1 MLKPLTLWITANWKI
16 LQEMGIPDL
25 RNMYSGQEATAR
37 TRHGSTD
44 WFQIRKGVRQGCILS
59 ADLTY
64 MQSTSCKML
73 GWMKH
78 KLESRLPGEIS
89 LTQICRWY
97 HPCGRKQRGTKEPL
111 DESEREEWK
120 SWLKTQY
127 SKNED
132 HGIWSHHFTA
142 NRWGDNG
149 NSDRFYFLGL
159 QITAD
164 GDCSH
169 EIKRHLLL
177 TRKAMTNLDSIL
189 KAEALLCQ
197 QRSI

>member
-1 MLKPLTLWITANWKI
+1 MFKLDLEKTEEPEIQLPTSTGSLQKQESSRQASTSALLTMLKPLTLWITANWKS

-25 RNMYSGQEATAR
+25 RNLYSGQEATAR

-89 LTQICRWY
+89 LTQICR
-97 HPCGRKQRGTKEPL
+97 
-111 DESEREEWK
+111 
-120 SWLKTQY
+120 
-127 SKNED
+127 
-132 HGIWSHHFTA
+132 
-142 NRWGDNG
+142 
-149 NSDRFYFLGL
+149 
-159 QITAD
+159 
-164 GDCSH
+164 
-169 EIKRHLLL
+169 
-177 TRKAMTNLDSIL
+177 
-189 KAEALLCQ
+189 
-197 QRSI
+197 